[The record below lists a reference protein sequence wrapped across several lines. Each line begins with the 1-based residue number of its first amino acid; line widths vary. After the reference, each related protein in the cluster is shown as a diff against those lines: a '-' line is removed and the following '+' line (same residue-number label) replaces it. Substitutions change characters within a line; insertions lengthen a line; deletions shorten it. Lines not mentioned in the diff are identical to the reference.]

1 MKELT
6 WADLRPQVD
15 GSHAAPK
22 RKTGRPYFLH
32 ISSLENGR
40 LDLSKSDRLSEDEFV
55 TWTRRVIPQSG
66 DLLYSYETR
75 LGEAALMPDGIKA
88 CLGRRMALLRPNP
101 EVVDPKFLLYFY
113 LGPQF
118 QRTIQKH
125 TITGATVPRLLLS
138 EMPSWT
144 VVIPPLEEQRG
155 IAEVLGA
162 LDDKIAAN
170 AVSHEA
176 ASRLAIALA
185 QSDQS
190 VRLDQVADQVKGTVA
205 PASFGAALVDHFSLP
220 AFDVG
225 AGPEV
230 VAGATIKSNKTRVA
244 GNTVLISKLNP
255 RFPRIW
261 NVIQTDDS
269 RPALAST
276 EFIPVT
282 SKLIPS
288 SVLWAALSAPG
299 FASALESKV
308 AGTSGSHQRVKPADL
323 LATEIAD
330 PRSLSAGAITSIVS
344 LGQMRDAFMAQ
355 TGKLVATRD
364 ALLPLLMSG
373 KVKVKDAESVVG
385 DVI

>member
-6 WADLRPQVD
+6 WADLGQQFD
-15 GSHAAPK
+15 GPHATPK
-22 RKTGRPYFLH
+22 RKTDGPYFLN

-170 AVSHEA
+170 TTLITRCE
-176 ASRLAIALA
+176 ALA
-185 QSDQS
+185 HAKYTSAIRGGLARPLSELTRFVNGKAFTKDASGSGRVVIRIAELNSGLGASTVYNDIDVADDHVARPGDLLFAWSGSLTVHRWFRPEGIVNQHIFKVIPDQGFPMWLVHQALLRKLAEFRGIAADKATTMGHIQRRHLDEDVFIPAPDVITS
-190 VRLDQVADQVKGTVA
+190 LDQAMRGLWD
-205 PASFGAALVDHFSLP
+205 
-220 AFDVG
+220 
-225 AGPEV
+225 
-230 VAGATIKSNKTRVA
+230 R
-244 GNTVLISKLNP
+244 
-255 RFPRIW
+255 
-261 NVIQTDDS
+261 
-269 RPALAST
+269 ALAA
-276 EFIPVT
+276 EVENEQ
-282 SKLIPS
+282 LS
-288 SVLWAALSAPG
+288 S
-299 FASALESKV
+299 
-308 AGTSGSHQRVKPADL
+308 
-323 LATEIAD
+323 
-330 PRSLSAGAITSIVS
+330 
-344 LGQMRDAFMAQ
+344 
-355 TGKLVATRD
+355 TRD
-364 ALLPLLMSG
+364 ELLPLLMSG
-373 KVKVKDAESVVG
+373 KVTVKDAEAVVG
-385 DVI
+385 GVL

>member
-1 MKELT
+1 MSEWSQSTL
-6 WADLRPQVD
+6 ADLVTLQRGHDLPAHARREGTVPVVGSAGISGTHDVALYEGPGVVIGRSGSSIGVASWVD
-15 GSHAAPK
+15 EPYWPLNTGLFVKDFKGNDPAWIFRLLTMIDFASFDSGSAQP
-22 RKTGRPYFLH
+22 
-32 ISSLENGR
+32 SLNR
-40 LDLSKSDRLSEDEFV
+40 
-55 TWTRRVIPQSG
+55 
-66 DLLYSYETR
+66 
-75 LGEAALMPDGIKA
+75 
-88 CLGRRMALLRPNP
+88 N
-101 EVVDPKFLLYFY
+101 Y
-113 LGPQF
+113 LGAIRVAVPPQ
-118 QRTIQKH
+118 R
-125 TITGATVPRLLLS
+125 
-138 EMPSWT
+138 
-144 VVIPPLEEQRG
+144 EQRG

-170 AVSHEA
+170 AFAHEA
-176 ASRLAIALA
+176 ASRLAVALA
-185 QSDQS
+185 QSDQT
-190 VRLDQVADQVKGTVA
+190 VRLEQVADQVKGTVN

-220 AFDVG
+220 AFDG
-225 AGPEV
+225 GSGPEV